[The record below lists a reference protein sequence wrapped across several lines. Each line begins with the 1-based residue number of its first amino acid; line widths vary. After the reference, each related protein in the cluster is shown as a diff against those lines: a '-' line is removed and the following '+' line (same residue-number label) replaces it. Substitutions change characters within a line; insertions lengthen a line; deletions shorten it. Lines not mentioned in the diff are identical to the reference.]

1 MSEKILLKIIEKLG
15 KDVSAETLVSE
26 LGIDSLDLM
35 TYIFEIEEEF
45 GIEIDQDRLTEINS
59 VGDLI
64 SAVEA
69 KL

>member
-64 SAVEA
+64 SAVED

>member
-15 KDVSAETLVSE
+15 KDVTTETLVSE

-64 SAVEA
+64 SAVED